1 MVFLWGALILT
12 LWSGWEYFR
21 QFNKVFFPKKQEK

>member
-1 MVFLWGALILT
+1 MVFLWPALVLT

-21 QFNKVFFPKKQEK
+21 QFKQVFFPAK